1 MALPLAQGPSLVPRG
16 GGSCCP
22 VYWALTIEL
31 CGLEHPAVCLRPT
44 PAPARASLHPHPEP
58 GSSPGPAKEA
68 SWTGRG
74 ACHTHAARGWL
85 CASGMREARV
95 MAAGPAPAAP
105 ALPPGTST
113 SNCSNRPRCLLI
125 AIATAAHV
133 LLGGGRPAWRAGGQ
147 KGIWLRQAV
156 YRFSPTWAPHPAA
169 CKAVKPLFLETSLP
183 PHAVPLRAPSSC
195 VKGRIG
201 EA

>member
-1 MALPLAQGPSLVPRG
+1 MPRG

-156 YRFSPTWAPHPAA
+156 QVQPHLGAPPSGLQGGQTPVPGDQPATPCCPTPG
-169 CKAVKPLFLETSLP
+169 PLL
-183 PHAVPLRAPSSC
+183 LRQ
-195 VKGRIG
+195 G
-201 EA
+201 ENR